1 MSLSR
6 PNLIQSNLSLRV
18 NNELVEDDIIREE
31 IRTLRLRL
39 AEAMPQ
45 EHPSTIEA
53 RAKEWARDNVIER
66 VLLRQAALAD
76 AEPVPPEVIE
86 KAGGNAAQV
95 ELQFRIERL
104 AVRHAGRIAPPR
116 NKDVVDYYRH
126 HRENMAIPEAIRA
139 AHIIKNVDEKTT
151 EEAALAAIH
160 AVEER
165 LKSGESFEAIADELS
180 DCPGRGGDLGWF
192 PRGEMVPEF
201 EAVVFAMKPGE
212 VSPVFRTTFGF
223 HIAKVYEHVPDRI
236 ATFEEARPQIERHL
250 MTEKHQ
256 KALERLCDH
265 LRARATVE
273 EVTS

>member
-1 MSLSR
+1 L
-6 PNLIQSNLSLRV
+6 PLRV
-18 NNELVEDDIIREE
+18 NNELIEDDLIRDEF
-31 IRTLRLRL
+31 RTLRLRL

-53 RAKEWARDNVIER
+53 RAREWARDNVIER

-76 AEPVPPEVIE
+76 AEPVPAEVIE
-86 KAGGNAAQV
+86 KAGGKAAEV

-104 AVRHAGRIAPPR
+104 AIRHAGRIAQPR

-126 HRENMAIPEAIRA
+126 HRDDMAIPEAVRA
-139 AHIIKNVDEKTT
+139 AHIIKNIDEKTN
-151 EEAALAAIH
+151 EEAALEAIRV
-160 AVEER
+160 VEER
-165 LKSGESFEAIADELS
+165 LKAGESFETIADELS

-212 VSPVFRTTFGF
+212 ISPIFRTPFGF
-223 HIAKVYEHVPDRI
+223 HIAKVYQHAEART

-250 MTEKHQ
+250 LTEKHQ

-265 LRARATVE
+265 LRAKATVE
-273 EVTS
+273 EVPA

>member
-1 MSLSR
+1 L
-6 PNLIQSNLSLRV
+6 PLRV
-18 NNELVEDDIIREE
+18 NNELVEDDVIREE

-39 AEAMPQ
+39 AEAMPR

-76 AEPVPPEVIE
+76 AEPVPADVIE
-86 KAGGNAAQV
+86 KAGGNAKEV

-104 AVRHAGRIAPPR
+104 AIRHAGRIAPPR

-126 HRENMAIPEAIRA
+126 HRENMAIPESVRA
-139 AHIIKNVDEKTT
+139 AHIVKNVDEKTP
-151 EEAALAAIH
+151 EETALAAIRV
-160 AVEER
+160 AEER
-165 LKSGESFEAIADELS
+165 IKAGDSFEAIADELS

-201 EAVVFAMKPGE
+201 DAVVFALKPGE
-212 VSPVFRTTFGF
+212 ISPVFRTAFGF
-223 HIAKVYEHVPDRI
+223 HIAKVYDHVDERP

-250 MTEKHQ
+250 LTEKHQ

-273 EVTS
+273 EVAS

>member
-1 MSLSR
+1 L
-6 PNLIQSNLSLRV
+6 PLRV
-18 NNELVEDDIIREE
+18 NNEIVEDDLIRDE

-39 AEAMPQ
+39 HEAMPQ
-45 EHPSTIEA
+45 EHPATIEA

-76 AEPVPPEVIE
+76 DEPVPAEVIE
-86 KAGGNAAQV
+86 KAGGNATEV

-104 AVRHAGRIAPPR
+104 AIRHAGRIAPPR

-126 HRENMAIPEAIRA
+126 HRENMTIPEAVRA
-139 AHIIKNVDEKTT
+139 AHIVKNVDENNP
-151 EEAALAAIH
+151 EEAAVAAIRV
-160 AVEER
+160 VEGR
-165 LKSGESFEAIADELS
+165 IKVGESFETIADELS

-192 PRGEMVPEF
+192 PRGQMVPEF
-201 EAVVFAMKPGE
+201 EAVVFALQPGE
-212 VSPVFRTTFGF
+212 ISPVFRTPFGF
-223 HIAKVYEHVPDRI
+223 HIAKAYEHAPERM

-250 MTEKHQ
+250 LTEKHQ

-273 EVTS
+273 EVSA

>member
-1 MSLSR
+1 
-6 PNLIQSNLSLRV
+6 V
-18 NNELVEDDIIREE
+18 NNELVDDEVIREE

-39 AEAMPQ
+39 AEAMPD

-86 KAGGNAAQV
+86 KAGGNAAEV

-116 NKDVVDYYRH
+116 NKDVVEYYRQ
-126 HRENMAIPEAIRA
+126 HRDKMAIPESVRA
-139 AHIIKNVDEKTT
+139 AHIIKNIDENAT
-151 EEAALAAIH
+151 EEAALVAIR
-160 AVEER
+160 AVDDR
-165 LKSGESFEAIADELS
+165 MKAGESFESIADEAS

-201 EAVVFAMKPGE
+201 ESVVFAMKAGE
-212 VSPVFRTTFGF
+212 VSPVFRTPFGY
-223 HIAKVYEHVPDRI
+223 HIAKVYEHRDEHM
-236 ATFEEARPQIERHL
+236 ATLEEVRPQIERHL
-250 MTEKHQ
+250 MTQKHQ
-256 KALERLCDH
+256 SALERLCDH

-273 EVTS
+273 DV

>member
-1 MSLSR
+1 L
-6 PNLIQSNLSLRV
+6 PLRV
-18 NNELVEDDIIREE
+18 NNELVEDEIIREE
-31 IRTLRLRL
+31 IRNLRLRL

-76 AEPVPPEVIE
+76 PEPAPAEVIE
-86 KAGGNAAQV
+86 KGG

-126 HRENMAIPEAIRA
+126 HRENMAMPETVRA
-139 AHIIKNVDEKTT
+139 GHIVINVDENKT
-151 EEAALAAIH
+151 EEAALVAIQAA
-160 AVEER
+160 EER
-165 LKSGESFEAIADELS
+165 IKENGNNYEAIADEVS

-192 PRGEMVPEF
+192 PRGQMVPEF
-201 EAVVFAMKPGE
+201 DAVVFALKPGE
-212 VSPVFRTTFGF
+212 ISPVFRTPFGF
-223 HIAKVYEHVPDRI
+223 HIAKVYERAEERL

-250 MTEKHQ
+250 LTEKHQ

-273 EVTS
+273 EI